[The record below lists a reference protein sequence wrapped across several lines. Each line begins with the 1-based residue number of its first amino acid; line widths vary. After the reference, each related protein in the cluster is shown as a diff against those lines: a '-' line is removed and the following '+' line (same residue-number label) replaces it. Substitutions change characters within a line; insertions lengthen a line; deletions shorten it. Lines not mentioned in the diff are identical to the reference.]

1 MSEMKIRRRSKVF
14 PVTIATTVD
23 HASTVRLN
31 DLAGALVHLTS
42 PPPSAATALTVWVAA
57 EPAGPWGLW
66 LGAVVTLGRVTDGTS
81 FTGVSATYALPL
93 GVPDNARL
101 SSTPA
106 AFVRLVSDVDF
117 GSASAAV
124 VCGKS

>member
-1 MSEMKIRRRSKVF
+1 VSEMKIRRRSKVF
-14 PVTIATTVD
+14 PVTIATSVD
-23 HASTVRLN
+23 HASTVRLD

-57 EPAGPWGLW
+57 EPAGPWYAW
-66 LGAVVTLGRVTDGTS
+66 SGAAVTLGRVTDGTS
-81 FTGVSATYALPL
+81 FTGVSAAYALPL
-93 GVPDNARL
+93 GVHSNTRL

-106 AFVRLVSDVDF
+106 AFVRLVSDVDL
-117 GSASAAV
+117 GSATAAL

>member
-1 MSEMKIRRRSKVF
+1 MKIRRRSKVF
-14 PVTIATTVD
+14 PVTIATSVD
-23 HASTVRLN
+23 HASTVRLD

-57 EPAGPWGLW
+57 EPAGPWYAW
-66 LGAVVTLGRVTDGTS
+66 SGAAVTLGRVTDGTS
-81 FTGVSATYALPL
+81 FTGVSAAYALPL
-93 GVPDNARL
+93 GVHSNTRL

-106 AFVRLVSDVDF
+106 AFVRLVSDVDL
-117 GSASAAV
+117 GSATAAL